1 MTWPFVNRGA
11 VAGSNTDE
19 ANERVDLLKDEI
31 ARLDAYEKTIDQ
43 HKQWCM
49 QGRNSIDILD
59 LGTFWGAIFWAGS
72 MDIPAVSYIFPRL
85 ANDRRPGQF
94 RDSEIII
101 DFKIQVSVVL

>member
-1 MTWPFVNRGA
+1 M
-11 VAGSNTDE
+11 AGSNTDE

-59 LGTFWGAIFWAGS
+59 LGTFWGAIF
-72 MDIPAVSYIFPRL
+72 
-85 ANDRRPGQF
+85 
-94 RDSEIII
+94 
-101 DFKIQVSVVL
+101 